1 MKPTTTPLGARLRER
16 RVFLKLPQHV
26 VGERAGISSA
36 RISYYEVGARQP
48 DSKTLIAL
56 ADALECTTDWL
67 LGRSGAPELAA
78 TDKTEPTNV
87 ALQDMLA
94 DVLETFSVTDK
105 HALLRYYQFLKTQPA
120 LPTADTVDEVP
131 HAD

>member
-16 RVFLKLPQHV
+16 RVALKLPQHV

-36 RISYYEVGARQP
+36 RVSYFEIGKRKP
-48 DSKTLIAL
+48 DPETLIAL
-56 ADALECTTDWL
+56 ADALQCTTDWL
-67 LGRSGAPELAA
+67 LNRSGAPELAA
-78 TDKTEPTNV
+78 TDETEPTNV
-87 ALQDMLA
+87 ALQSMLD
-94 DVLETFSVTDK
+94 DVVATFASADK

-120 LPTADTVDEVP
+120 LPTADSDEVP